1 LEHSTIIH
9 LEIIGD
15 AFYGGS
21 ASQNGSILKQKRE
34 FLNYNVLNLLRY
46 KTNFGAHGF
55 EALVA
60 HENNKRILFF
70 SAYRT
75 NLFDPNGLELN
86 NAIVQQ
92 NSNSYIEGVL

>member
-1 LEHSTIIH
+1 MLSMADLLHRMV
-9 LEIIGD
+9 L
-15 AFYGGS
+15 F
-21 ASQNGSILKQKRE
+21 LKQKGI
-34 FLNYNVLNLLRY
+34 FIIIILRY

-60 HENNKRILFF
+60 HENNKLTNSFL

>member
-1 LEHSTIIH
+1 L
-9 LEIIGD
+9 
-15 AFYGGS
+15 
-21 ASQNGSILKQKRE
+21 
-34 FLNYNVLNLLRY
+34 
-46 KTNFGAHGF
+46 AHGF

-60 HENNKRILFF
+60 HENNKHEFF
-70 SAYRT
+70 LSAYRT

>member
-1 LEHSTIIH
+1 MLSMADLLHRMV
-9 LEIIGD
+9 L
-15 AFYGGS
+15 F
-21 ASQNGSILKQKRE
+21 LKQKE

-60 HENNKRILFF
+60 HENNKLTNSFL

-75 NLFDPNGLELN
+75 NLFDPNGLGLN

-92 NSNSYIEGVL
+92 NSNSYIEGSLKVTLVK